1 MTQKEVT
8 KDLAAQMDAA
18 GKRFKEVGAA
28 LKTEMANRTRSD
40 VSAAQFAV
48 GDELFVPNDD
58 KYLFKSMFNSNA
70 AYGITVACKTAAGVL
85 CSKNLYFS
93 ALNRSVPEYNQA
105 GVATGNVV
113 YATENGTLDPADTN
127 KRDVYDAAN
136 GCATDLEVYEAFKG
150 KSIKV
155 LKKLPVKAARYQAGV
170 PVGCRDRE
178 IPVFTFA

>member
-18 GKRFKEVGAA
+18 GKRFPETGASLKSEMKE
-28 LKTEMANRTRSD
+28 KTRSD
-40 VSAAQFAV
+40 VNAAQFAV
-48 GDELFVPNDD
+48 GDELFIPSDE
-58 KYLFKSMFNSNA
+58 KYLFKSMFNNKA
-70 AYGITVACKTAAGVL
+70 AYGITVACKTSSGVL

-93 ALNRSVPEYNQA
+93 ALNRAVPEYNNA
-105 GVATGNVV
+105 GIPANRVV
-113 YATENGTLDPADTN
+113 YATEKGTLDTEN
-127 KRDVYDAAN
+127 NTRDVYDAAN
-136 GCATDLEVYEAFKG
+136 GCATDLEVYETFKG

-155 LKKLPVKAARYQAGV
+155 IKKLPVKAARYQAGV